1 MMRFPRIS
9 VSSYVRLRCATRHR
23 GLEPCR
29 WVVRWLMRLENVTR
43 DAFKGNFCD
52 PISLSCRGSSSER
65 DTAVL
70 ARTRG
75 REDAFCSCFWQG
87 KYHGRSSLVSHSI
100 PVSSPFFIHKPTLR
114 THTPFSTFEACTS
127 GRCVKPVPP
136 TKIVDQSIGRHIG
149 SCEDSVPSEDVL
161 AYINTIPGAQG
172 RHTTPS
178 H

>member
-1 MMRFPRIS
+1 MRFPRIS

-75 REDAFCSCFWQG
+75 REDASCMFLAG
-87 KYHGRSSLVSHSI
+87 SKTLDARLSSLI
-100 PVSSPFFIHKPTLR
+100 PSPFRHHSLFISLHYAHIP
-114 THTPFSTFEACTS
+114 HFSTFEACKS

-161 AYINTIPGAQG
+161 AYINTIRGAQG
-172 RHTTPS
+172 RHRTPS

>member
-1 MMRFPRIS
+1 MRRFPRIS
-9 VSSYVRLRCATRHR
+9 VSAYVRLRCATRRR
-23 GLEPCR
+23 GLEPCGWVIR
-29 WVVRWLMRLENVTR
+29 WMMRLENVTR

-70 ARTRG
+70 ARG
-75 REDAFCSCFWQG
+75 REDARTRPVQCVSG
-87 KYHGRSSLVSHSI
+87 RAEDPGRSSLI
-100 PVSSPFFIHKPTLR
+100 SSPFRHHSLFIGLHYAHIP
-114 THTPFSTFEACTS
+114 HFSTFEACKS

-172 RHTTPS
+172 RHTTSS